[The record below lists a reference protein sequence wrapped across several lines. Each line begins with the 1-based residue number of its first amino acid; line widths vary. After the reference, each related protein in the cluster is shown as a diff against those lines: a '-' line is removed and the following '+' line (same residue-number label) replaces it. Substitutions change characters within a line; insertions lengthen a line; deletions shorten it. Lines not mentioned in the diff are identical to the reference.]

1 MPARSVDADV
11 CNASFGRMLKGEI
24 QCTHIADSRCC
35 RKWSYS
41 FKSLMFFSFVVA
53 ICSAIIGVSVV
64 LAAVCLPFIV
74 GALVRTMRIHG
85 RTTPGE
91 QSPGLFVTFCRSLTT
106 MFCLI
111 AVSAIAFIVA
121 CCAGVLIMLG
131 IARHLIRP
139 VAVVLTVSVRRLS
152 HISIYVWHHLRS
164 PAVHAKFAEVFFM
177 IRDFAITTTRS
188 LFAACRTLWR
198 RWWFPE
204 RRYT

>member
-1 MPARSVDADV
+1 MHTR
-11 CNASFGRMLKGEI
+11 
-24 QCTHIADSRCC
+24 IANRRCC

-41 FKSLMFFSFVVA
+41 LKSLLFFSLVVA

-74 GALVRTMRIHG
+74 GAFVRTMRIHG
-85 RTTPGE
+85 RTTAGE
-91 QSPGLFVTFCRSLTT
+91 QSPGLFMTFCRSLAIIS
-106 MFCLI
+106 CLI

-131 IARHLIRP
+131 IVRHLFSP
-139 VAVVLTVSVRRLS
+139 VAVVLRVSARRLS
-152 HISIYVWHHLRS
+152 HISINVWHHLRS
-164 PAVHAKFAEVFFM
+164 PTVHAKFAEVFFM
-177 IRDFAITTTRS
+177 IRDLAITTTKS

-198 RWWFPE
+198 RLWYPE